1 MYASNSEF
9 AKKSVIMKQT
19 RRICVSVG
27 IVVLVLADEIYCYI
41 YIYIYIRIYIHI
53 YIYTYIYIYLHL
65 RRLFNRAVI
74 QEYFKRMMYI
84 FSEVSLKEYR
94 SRVSSYS
101 QATQFVKLR
110 FLL

>member
-41 YIYIYIRIYIHI
+41 YIYIYIYVYI
-53 YIYTYIYIYLHL
+53 YIYIYIYIYLHL